1 MDEIG
6 LITQLLEIGSPIAAA
21 IVAFYFVY
29 LTIKFILAGVT
40 SSVTSM
46 GNTIKRLDHRVF
58 TMTNQ
63 LIHIDV
69 KVSQA
74 LGLKPDYDRL
84 ARSELKDKRKD

>member
-1 MDEIG
+1 MSEIDT
-6 LITQLLEIGSPIAAA
+6 ITQLLELGSPIAAS

-40 SSVTSM
+40 SSITGM

-63 LIHIDV
+63 LIRIDI

-74 LGLKPDYDRL
+74 LGLKPDYERL
-84 ARSELKDKRKD
+84 ARAELKDQRKD

>member
-6 LITQLLEIGSPIAAA
+6 LITQLLEIGSSIAAA

-40 SSVTSM
+40 SSVTGM
-46 GNTIKRLDHRVF
+46 GNTIKRLDHRVY
-58 TMTNQ
+58 TMTSQ
-63 LIHIDV
+63 LIQIDV
-69 KVSQA
+69 KVSTA

-84 ARSELKDKRKD
+84 SRSEIKDKRKD

>member
-6 LITQLLEIGSPIAAA
+6 IISQLLEIGSPIAAA

-40 SSVTSM
+40 SSITGM

-63 LIHIDV
+63 LIQIDV
-69 KVSQA
+69 KVSTA
-74 LGLKPDYDRL
+74 LGLKPDYERL
-84 ARSELKDKRKD
+84 SRANLKDKRRD

>member
-6 LITQLLEIGSPIAAA
+6 IISQLLEIGSPIAAA

-40 SSVTSM
+40 SSITGM

-63 LIHIDV
+63 LIQIDV
-69 KVSQA
+69 KVSTA
-74 LGLKPDYDRL
+74 LGLKPDYERL
-84 ARSELKDKRKD
+84 SRANLRDKRRD

>member
-6 LITQLLEIGSPIAAA
+6 IISQLLEIGSPIAAA

-40 SSVTSM
+40 SSITGM

-63 LIHIDV
+63 LIQIDV
-69 KVSQA
+69 KVSTA
-74 LGLKPDYDRL
+74 LGLKPDYERL
-84 ARSELKDKRKD
+84 SRANLTDKRRD

>member
-6 LITQLLEIGSPIAAA
+6 LLTQLLEIGSPIAAS

-29 LTIKFILAGVT
+29 LTIRFILAGVT

-63 LIHIDV
+63 LILIDV
-69 KVSQA
+69 KVSTA
-74 LGLKPDYDRL
+74 LGLKPDYERL
-84 ARSELKDKRKD
+84 SRAELKDKRKD

>member
-6 LITQLLEIGSPIAAA
+6 ILTQLLELGSPIAAS
-21 IVAFYFVY
+21 IIAFYFVY

-40 SSVTSM
+40 SSVTGM
-46 GNTIKRLDHRVF
+46 GHTIKRLDHRVF

-63 LIHIDV
+63 LITIDV
-69 KVSQA
+69 KVSSA

-84 ARSELKDKRKD
+84 ARAELRDKRRD

>member
-1 MDEIG
+1 MGEIN

-21 IVAFYFVY
+21 IMAFYFVY

-63 LIHIDV
+63 LILIDI
-69 KVSQA
+69 KVSTA
-74 LGLKPDYDRL
+74 LGLKPDYERL
-84 ARSELKDKRKD
+84 SRSELKDKRKD

>member
-6 LITQLLEIGSPIAAA
+6 IITQLLEIGSPIAAA

-40 SSVTSM
+40 SSITGM
-46 GNTIKRLDHRVF
+46 GSTIKRLDHRVF

-63 LIHIDV
+63 LIHIDI

-84 ARSELKDKRKD
+84 ARSELRDKRKD

>member
-6 LITQLLEIGSPIAAA
+6 ILTQLLEIGSPIAAS

-40 SSVTSM
+40 SSVTGM

-63 LIHIDV
+63 LILIDV
-69 KVSQA
+69 KVSTA
-74 LGLKPDYDRL
+74 LGLKPDYERL
-84 ARSELKDKRKD
+84 SRAELRDKRKD